1 MLLSWLLQ
9 VLTASNAVVEAGLV
23 SLSFVRLQESGFIPV
38 SETA

>member
-1 MLLSWLLQ
+1 MLLSGLLQ